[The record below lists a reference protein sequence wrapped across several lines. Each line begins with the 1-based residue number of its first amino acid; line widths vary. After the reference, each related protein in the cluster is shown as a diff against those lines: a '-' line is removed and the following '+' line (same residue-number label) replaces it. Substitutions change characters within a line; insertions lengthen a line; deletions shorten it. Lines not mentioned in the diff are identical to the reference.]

1 MKSYFKTKDKAVGNL
16 IMRPELRSGIRI
28 GGVFETVC
36 RGADGKIKWID
47 KSHNLVTNEGL
58 DSLLDVYLH
67 AATQITT
74 WYVAPFETDTTILA
88 THTYAVPGY
97 TESTAYSEG
106 TRQEYEEA
114 AASGQSIT
122 NSANKASL
130 SINAT
135 KTMYGVGLVGGG
147 SAPTTK
153 GNTAGGGTLFC
164 AVQFATARAVISGD
178 TLEITYTLTSADDG
192 A

>member
-1 MKSYFKTKDKAVGNL
+1 MFSNGFKFGGKFTFECYDKKGNL
-16 IMRPELRSGIRI
+16 
-28 GGVFETVC
+28 
-36 RGADGKIKWID
+36 KW
-47 KSHNLVTNEGL
+47 KEVTKNLVTNEGL
-58 DSLLDVYLH
+58 DHILDVILH

-74 WYVAPFETDTTILA
+74 WYLAPFETNTTILA

-114 AASGQSIT
+114 AASSQSIT

-135 KTMYGVGLVGGG
+135 KTMYGAALVGGG
-147 SAPTTK
+147 SAATTK
-153 GNTAGGGTLFC
+153 GNTAGGGTLLC
-164 AVQFATARAVISGD
+164 AAQFSSAKAVESGD
-178 TLEITYTLTSADDG
+178 TLEITYTVSAADDG